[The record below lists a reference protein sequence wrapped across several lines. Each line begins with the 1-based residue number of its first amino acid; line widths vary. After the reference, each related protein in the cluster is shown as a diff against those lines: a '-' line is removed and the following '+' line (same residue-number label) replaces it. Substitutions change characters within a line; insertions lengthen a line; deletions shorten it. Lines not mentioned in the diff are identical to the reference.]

1 MGLKVMPRINK
12 LIPLLAD
19 ILNYSLSSEFSEDHV
34 HIMNVNYPLN
44 KITQVLDE
52 KSITA
57 AHKNSFNVDVEA
69 QGYSDS
75 GVSDVVEYP
84 GVAPKNTGGVF
95 TKALFDEYKIR
106 AVQAAQTIETSDKKL
121 TGLKAIFYPSGRIKF
136 IVRKSIRGKNIYVAV
151 GGYPEISIKDAR
163 EHAFKIIQE
172 LKTAVEAYGE
182 RFLTHSKMTFNE
194 LVDEYEK
201 SVLSTGVKRS
211 ANTALSKSRK
221 YLRPRLGD
229 KKLAG
234 MTEADILVYLYALD
248 LKPATRN
255 RHLALI
261 KAVFTWAIR
270 MGYTNRSPALYIKA
284 LPEVTSDRRAM
295 DDSQLQCWMEVC
307 ECWRNGKPDHEALA
321 LLMFLALTGL
331 RLGETRHLRLE
342 DVDWSRKVITLRHTK
357 NGKLRRVPVCDKAFV
372 LLTEQRQHLGDEGWV
387 FPGKGTDNPVAE
399 PRRLQK
405 RLCEA
410 AGIPPFTIHEMRHT
424 FATKLI
430 ESGADI
436 HTVKDLLGH
445 STIKVTSLYL
455 HSSPARYH
463 EAVNRAMAD
472 LNLVNMT

>member
-34 HIMNVNYPLN
+34 HIMKVNYPLN

-211 ANTALSKSRK
+211 ANTDLSKIRK
-221 YLRPRLGD
+221 YLRPLLGD

-234 MTEADILVYLYALD
+234 MTEADILSYLHNLD

-270 MGYTNRSPALYIKA
+270 MGYISRSPALYIKA

-295 DDSQLQCWMEVC
+295 DDSQLQRWMDVC
-307 ECWRNGKPDHEALA
+307 ERWRNGKPDHEALA

-372 LLTEQRQHLGDEGWV
+372 LLTEQRQHLGDAGWV
-387 FPGKGTDNPVAE
+387 FPGKGTDNPVSE

-445 STIKVTSLYL
+445 STIKVTELYL
-455 HSSPARYH
+455 HASPARYH
-463 EAVNRAMAD
+463 EVVNRAMG
-472 LNLVNMT
+472 

>member
-1 MGLKVMPRINK
+1 MKP
-12 LIPLLAD
+12 D
-19 ILNYSLSSEFSEDHV
+19 SSLNQ
-34 HIMNVNYPLN
+34 
-44 KITQVLDE
+44 ITQTMKRNDVDSVDSRFFE
-52 KSITA
+52 SAQNMKTS
-57 AHKNSFNVDVEA
+57 VDVE
-69 QGYSDS
+69 DCC
-75 GVSDVVEYP
+75 VE
-84 GVAPKNTGGVF
+84 VMVRHHSPKNQREAF
-95 TKALFDEYKIR
+95 TKAFFDECKIR
-106 AVQAAQTIETSDKKL
+106 AVQTGRTIEASDTKC
-121 TGLKAIFYPSGRIKF
+121 TGLKAIFHSSGRIKF
-136 IVRKSIRGKNIYVAV
+136 IVRKSIRGKNVYVSV
-151 GGYPEISIKDAR
+151 GSYPEFSINNAR

-172 LKTAVEAYGE
+172 LKASIETYGE

-211 ANTALSKSRK
+211 ANTDLSKIRK
-221 YLRPRLGD
+221 YLRPLLGA

-234 MTEADILVYLYALD
+234 MTEADILSYLHNLD

-261 KAVFTWAIR
+261 KAVFTRAIR
-270 MGYTNRSPALYIKA
+270 MGYISRSPALYIKA

-295 DDSQLQCWMEVC
+295 DDSQLQRWMEVC
-307 ECWRNGKPDHEALA
+307 ECWRNGKPDHEGLA

-372 LLTEQRQHLGDEGWV
+372 LLTEQRQHLGDKGWV
-387 FPGKGTDNPVAE
+387 FPGKGTDNPVSE

-445 STIKVTSLYL
+445 STIKVTELYL
-455 HSSPARYH
+455 HASPARYH
-463 EAVNRAMAD
+463 EVVNRAMG
-472 LNLVNMT
+472 

>member
-211 ANTALSKSRK
+211 ANTDLSKIRK
-221 YLRPRLGD
+221 YLRPLLGD

-234 MTEADILVYLYALD
+234 MTEADILSYLYALD

-436 HTVKDLLGH
+436 HTIKDLLGH
-445 STIKVTSLYL
+445 STIKVTEIYV

-463 EAVNRAMAD
+463 EVVNRAMG
-472 LNLVNMT
+472 

>member
-182 RFLTHSKMTFNE
+182 RFLTHSKITFNE
-194 LVDEYEK
+194 LVEQYVK
-201 SVLSTGVKRS
+201 CVLNTGVKRS
-211 ANTALSKSRK
+211 ANTDLSKIRK
-221 YLRPRLGD
+221 YLRPLLGD

-234 MTEADILVYLYALD
+234 MTEADILSYLHNLD

-270 MGYTNRSPALYIKA
+270 MGYISRSPALYIKA

-295 DDSQLQCWMEVC
+295 DDSQLQRWMEVC
-307 ECWRNGKPDHEALA
+307 ECWRNGKPDHEALT

-436 HTVKDLLGH
+436 HTIKDLLGH
-445 STIKVTSLYL
+445 STIKVTEIYV

-463 EAVNRAMAD
+463 EVVNRAMG
-472 LNLVNMT
+472 

>member
-34 HIMNVNYPLN
+34 HIMKVNYPLN

-211 ANTALSKSRK
+211 ANTDLSKIRK
-221 YLRPRLGD
+221 YLRPLLGA

-234 MTEADILVYLYALD
+234 MTEADILSYLHNLD

-270 MGYTNRSPALYIKA
+270 MGYISRSPALYIKA

-295 DDSQLQCWMEVC
+295 DDSQLQRWMDVC
-307 ECWRNGKPDHEALA
+307 ERWRNGKPDHEGLA

-445 STIKVTSLYL
+445 STIKVTELYL
-455 HSSPARYH
+455 HASPARYH
-463 EAVNRAMAD
+463 EVVNRAMG
-472 LNLVNMT
+472 

>member
-1 MGLKVMPRINK
+1 MKRNDVDSVDSRFFESAQNMK
-12 LIPLLAD
+12 T
-19 ILNYSLSSEFSEDHV
+19 S
-34 HIMNVNYPLN
+34 
-44 KITQVLDE
+44 
-52 KSITA
+52 
-57 AHKNSFNVDVEA
+57 VDVE
-69 QGYSDS
+69 DCC
-75 GVSDVVEYP
+75 VE
-84 GVAPKNTGGVF
+84 VMVRHHSPKNQREAF
-95 TKALFDEYKIR
+95 TKAFFDECKIR
-106 AVQAAQTIETSDKKL
+106 AVQTGRTIEASDTKC
-121 TGLKAIFYPSGRIKF
+121 TGLKAIFHSSGRIKF
-136 IVRKSIRGKNIYVAV
+136 IVRKSIRGKNVYVAV
-151 GGYPEISIKDAR
+151 GSYPEFSINNAR

-172 LKTAVEAYGE
+172 LKASIETYGE

-211 ANTALSKSRK
+211 ANTDLSKIRK
-221 YLRPRLGD
+221 YLRPLLGA

-234 MTEADILVYLYALD
+234 MTEADILSYLHNLD

-261 KAVFTWAIR
+261 KAVFTRAIR
-270 MGYTNRSPALYIKA
+270 MGYISRSPALYIKA

-295 DDSQLQCWMEVC
+295 DDSQLQRWMEVC
-307 ECWRNGKPDHEALA
+307 ECWRNGKPDHEGLA

-331 RLGETRHLRLE
+331 RLETRHLRLE

-445 STIKVTSLYL
+445 STIKVTELYL
-455 HSSPARYH
+455 HASPARYH
-463 EAVNRAMAD
+463 EVVNRAMG
-472 LNLVNMT
+472 

>member
-34 HIMNVNYPLN
+34 HIMDVNYPLN

-211 ANTALSKSRK
+211 ANTDLSKIRK
-221 YLRPRLGD
+221 YLRPLLGA

-234 MTEADILVYLYALD
+234 MTEADILSYLHNLD

-261 KAVFTWAIR
+261 KAVFTRAIR
-270 MGYTNRSPALYIKA
+270 MGYISRSPALYIKA

-295 DDSQLQCWMEVC
+295 DDSQLQRWMEVC
-307 ECWRNGKPDHEALA
+307 ECWRNGKPDHEGLA

-372 LLTEQRQHLGDEGWV
+372 LLTEQRQYLGDEGWV

-405 RLCEA
+405 RICEA

-445 STIKVTSLYL
+445 STIKVTELYL
-455 HSSPARYH
+455 HASPARYH
-463 EAVNRAMAD
+463 EVVNRAMG
-472 LNLVNMT
+472 

>member
-1 MGLKVMPRINK
+1 
-12 LIPLLAD
+12 
-19 ILNYSLSSEFSEDHV
+19 
-34 HIMNVNYPLN
+34 MNMMISYQELVRTFP
-44 KITQVLDE
+44 
-52 KSITA
+52 KSVIA
-57 AHKNSFNVDVEA
+57 ESCARALHEGRSVES
-69 QGYSDS
+69 SDS
-75 GVSDVVEYP
+75 
-84 GVAPKNTGGVF
+84 
-95 TKALFDEYKIR
+95 
-106 AVQAAQTIETSDKKL
+106 KL
-121 TGLKAIFYPSGRIKF
+121 TGLKIIASPASPGEATF
-136 IVRKSIRGKNIYVAV
+136 IVRKSICGENIYKRI
-151 GGYPEISIKDAR
+151 GRYPELSIAEAR
-163 EHAFKIIQE
+163 EIASEIITDLEESAKKHGKDYRKIKKMDFNRL
-172 LKTAVEAYGE
+172 LKKYGE
-182 RFLTHSKMTFNE
+182 E
-194 LVDEYEK
+194 
-201 SVLSTGVKRS
+201 VLNKGIKRS
-211 ANTALSKSRK
+211 ARTDLSKIHK
-221 YLRPRLGD
+221 YLLPRLGD
-229 KKLAG
+229 KKIAD
-234 MTEADILVYLYALD
+234 MTEADIVAYLHDLD

-270 MGYTNRSPALYIKA
+270 MGYTSCSPARYIKA

-295 DDSQLQCWMEVC
+295 DDSQLQQWMEVC
-307 ECWRNGKPDHEALA
+307 ERWRNGKPDHEALA

-342 DVDWSRKVITLRHTK
+342 DVEWSRKVITLRHTK

-372 LLTEQRQHLGDEGWV
+372 LLTEQRQYLGDEGWV

-405 RLCEA
+405 RICEA

-463 EAVNRAMAD
+463 EAVNRAMNVFPA
-472 LNLVNMT
+472 

>member
-211 ANTALSKSRK
+211 ANTDLSKIRK
-221 YLRPRLGD
+221 YLRPLLGD

-234 MTEADILVYLYALD
+234 MTEADILSYLYALD

-387 FPGKGTDNPVAE
+387 
-399 PRRLQK
+399 
-405 RLCEA
+405 
-410 AGIPPFTIHEMRHT
+410 
-424 FATKLI
+424 
-430 ESGADI
+430 
-436 HTVKDLLGH
+436 
-445 STIKVTSLYL
+445 
-455 HSSPARYH
+455 
-463 EAVNRAMAD
+463 
-472 LNLVNMT
+472 

>member
-1 MGLKVMPRINK
+1 MK
-12 LIPLLAD
+12 
-19 ILNYSLSSEFSEDHV
+19 
-34 HIMNVNYPLN
+34 VNYPLN

-211 ANTALSKSRK
+211 ANTDLSKIRK
-221 YLRPRLGD
+221 YLRPLLGD

-234 MTEADILVYLYALD
+234 MTEADILSYLHNLD

-270 MGYTNRSPALYIKA
+270 MGYISRSPALYIKA

-295 DDSQLQCWMEVC
+295 DDSQLQRWMDVC
-307 ECWRNGKPDHEALA
+307 ERWRNGKPDHEALA

-372 LLTEQRQHLGDEGWV
+372 LLTEQRQHLGDEDWV

-445 STIKVTSLYL
+445 STIKVTELYL
-455 HSSPARYH
+455 HASPARYH
-463 EAVNRAMAD
+463 EVVNRAMG
-472 LNLVNMT
+472 

>member
-1 MGLKVMPRINK
+1 MK
-12 LIPLLAD
+12 
-19 ILNYSLSSEFSEDHV
+19 
-34 HIMNVNYPLN
+34 VNYPLN

-211 ANTALSKSRK
+211 ANTDLSKIRK
-221 YLRPRLGD
+221 YLRPLLGD

-234 MTEADILVYLYALD
+234 MTEADILSYLYALD

-387 FPGKGTDNPVAE
+387 FPDKGTDNPVAE

>member
-34 HIMNVNYPLN
+34 HIMKVNYPLN

-211 ANTALSKSRK
+211 ANTDLSKIRK
-221 YLRPRLGD
+221 YLRPLLGD

-234 MTEADILVYLYALD
+234 MTEADILSYLYALD

-295 DDSQLQCWMEVC
+295 DDSQLQRWMEVC
-307 ECWRNGKPDHEALA
+307 ECWRNGKPDHEALT

-436 HTVKDLLGH
+436 HTIKDLLGH
-445 STIKVTSLYL
+445 STIKVTEIYV

-463 EAVNRAMAD
+463 EVVNRAMG
-472 LNLVNMT
+472 

>member
-1 MGLKVMPRINK
+1 MK
-12 LIPLLAD
+12 
-19 ILNYSLSSEFSEDHV
+19 
-34 HIMNVNYPLN
+34 VNYPLN

-201 SVLSTGVKRS
+201 
-211 ANTALSKSRK
+211 
-221 YLRPRLGD
+221 
-229 KKLAG
+229 
-234 MTEADILVYLYALD
+234 
-248 LKPATRN
+248 
-255 RHLALI
+255 
-261 KAVFTWAIR
+261 
-270 MGYTNRSPALYIKA
+270 
-284 LPEVTSDRRAM
+284 
-295 DDSQLQCWMEVC
+295 
-307 ECWRNGKPDHEALA
+307 
-321 LLMFLALTGL
+321 
-331 RLGETRHLRLE
+331 
-342 DVDWSRKVITLRHTK
+342 
-357 NGKLRRVPVCDKAFV
+357 
-372 LLTEQRQHLGDEGWV
+372 
-387 FPGKGTDNPVAE
+387 
-399 PRRLQK
+399 
-405 RLCEA
+405 
-410 AGIPPFTIHEMRHT
+410 
-424 FATKLI
+424 
-430 ESGADI
+430 
-436 HTVKDLLGH
+436 
-445 STIKVTSLYL
+445 
-455 HSSPARYH
+455 
-463 EAVNRAMAD
+463 
-472 LNLVNMT
+472 